1 MIKAEIYINFTAT
14 IKCNFYKT
22 GCIFMTHSQILQ
34 AGLTTSM
41 YICMFEVCC
50 VKSLELKS
58 QISFLDL
65 QALNLYPN
73 DFSLKTF

>member
-1 MIKAEIYINFTAT
+1 
-14 IKCNFYKT
+14 
-22 GCIFMTHSQILQ
+22 
-34 AGLTTSM
+34 
-41 YICMFEVCC
+41 
-50 VKSLELKS
+50 LKS